1 MQSRKCEIEQ
11 TAIRQPAGQG
21 AINLKEMT
29 LPKMKILRTK
39 IALYKTL
46 LELSHLLDEDDLEL
60 MSILAGDR
68 DVQGTLEYWRKHG
81 H

>member
-1 MQSRKCEIEQ
+1 MQPRKREIERA
-11 TAIRQPAGQG
+11 AIRQPAEKRI
-21 AINLKEMT
+21 INPKELP
-29 LPKMKILRTK
+29 LPKMKILRMK

-60 MSILAGDR
+60 MSILASDK
-68 DVQGTLEYWRKHG
+68 DVQGVLEYWRKRG